1 MSKYANPVVLILD
14 EWLLLKIINSERK
27 VIFKLIHQR
36 CKKATT
42 PFFSQYEFDEWYNN
56 PLADA
61 IIDRI
66 AITAIASTSQALM
79 PNITSPCVRSMVW
92 TKHYKNKLA

>member
-1 MSKYANPVVLILD
+1 MMNLMNGIT
-14 EWLLLKIINSERK
+14 
-27 VIFKLIHQR
+27 IFLR
-36 CKKATT
+36 
-42 PFFSQYEFDEWYNN
+42 YNN